1 MILDNYPRL
10 LLAKVKWVNVGRRR
24 RDGCLVTEP
33 SQPLQ
38 VIVAMTESNS

>member
-1 MILDNYPRL
+1 MILDNYPCL

-38 VIVAMTESNS
+38 VIVAMIESNS